1 VTGPPFGG
9 NGPQRADI
17 LHAMRCMTLLAA
29 LLILSAPGCSSND
42 EDVTEDAS
50 ALISDDAIDTARSSA
65 DPRRI
70 APALRSIAAN
80 RISFRR
86 DFRVR
91 GMHRLLDG
99 LDLTMIDAVRAE
111 YIERYGED
119 AEVTLKSDGL
129 FDHLLRLGRA
139 EELELVSILGTAQ
152 MTADARTIADLYAKG
167 GALTL
172 ADRRTY
178 FAMLPRMG
186 LWSPPVRTRDHAL
199 DALERSHLIQRWD
212 ALGRGIDLDSA
223 LAAVESKL
231 PAPALA
237 SGSPRARSVAVVVSS
252 HGAQWQ
258 ELMGWA
264 QGMLERGYH
273 LQVFTP
279 DGRPAAF
286 QRDSLSVSTKTAPL
300 GFGCPG
306 ELDPAK
312 TTGAFA
318 QTLLADAVSAA
329 RFDPT
334 LFGAVYLA
342 GGLGFNEDVAVAMP
356 STTASSGAQL
366 TANVNIR
373 TMMEAALADRLPIV
387 AICHGPT
394 LFAAVNLD
402 GEPLAKGIATAS
414 LPPFESYVG
423 FTDRKEIQFTFD
435 VNTHRVLAEAGASTS
450 VASDVANP
458 KRVVTARKADVDIL
472 SGPGPQAASALVEPT
487 IAALERRWP
496 R

>member
-1 VTGPPFGG
+1 
-9 NGPQRADI
+9 
-17 LHAMRCMTLLAA
+17 MRCTTVLAA
-29 LLILSAPGCSSND
+29 LLVLSSPGCSSND
-42 EDVTEDAS
+42 EVATDDAS
-50 ALISDDAIDTARSSA
+50 ALVSDDAIDSARAST
-65 DPRRI
+65 DPGRI
-70 APALRSIAAN
+70 AQALRSLVAN
-80 RISFRR
+80 RLSLRR

-91 GMHRLLDG
+91 GMRRLLDG
-99 LDLTMIDAVRAE
+99 LGLTVVDAVRAA
-111 YIERYGED
+111 YIDRYGED
-119 AEVTLKSDGL
+119 PEVTIKSDGL
-129 FDHLLRLGRA
+129 FDHLLRLDRA
-139 EELELVSILGTAQ
+139 EERELVSILGAAQ
-152 MTADARTIADLYAKG
+152 MTADARTLADLHAKR

-186 LWSPPVRTRDHAL
+186 LWSPPVRARDHAL

-212 ALGRGIDLDSA
+212 ALGRGIDLDAA
-223 LAAVESKL
+223 LAAIEGSL
-231 PAPALA
+231 PAPELA
-237 SGSPRARSVAVVVSS
+237 SGVPRARSIAVVVSS

-264 QGMLERGYH
+264 QGMLERDYH

-306 ELDPAK
+306 DLDPAK
-312 TTGAFA
+312 ATGVFA
-318 QTLLADAVSAA
+318 ETILASTLGAA
-329 RFDPT
+329 RFDPAR
-334 LFGAVYLA
+334 FGAVYLA
-342 GGLGFNEDVAVAMP
+342 GGLGFNEDVAVATP
-356 STTASSGAQL
+356 SAMASSGAKL
-366 TANVNIR
+366 TASPSIR
-373 TMMEAALADRLPIV
+373 TMMEAALAERLPIV

-435 VNTHRVLAEAGASTS
+435 VNTHRVLSEAGAITS
-450 VASDVANP
+450 VASDIANP
-458 KRVVTARKADVDIL
+458 RRVVKARRADIDVL

-487 IAALERRWP
+487 IEALERRWA